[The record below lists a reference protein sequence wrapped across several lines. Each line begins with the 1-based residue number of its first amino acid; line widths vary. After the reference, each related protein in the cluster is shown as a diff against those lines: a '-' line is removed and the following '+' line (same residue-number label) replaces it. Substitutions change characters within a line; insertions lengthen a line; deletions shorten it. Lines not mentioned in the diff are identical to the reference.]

1 MITKKITGKPR
12 DTEDPFTVE
21 IVIDGLRYKVSRNS
35 VRDGTYIQGL
45 DSRFIVSRLVQKK

>member
-1 MITKKITGKPR
+1 MITKKIVGKPR

-45 DSRFIVSRLVQKK
+45 DSRFVVSKLIQKK